1 MWRQSTG
8 FPNFGHWGFGPHNEN
23 PLWILAKAGT
33 HDELRVRTIELIPEF
48 VKFLIEET
56 ERYFEQI
63 FATKIDMSKY
73 FTEILNDN
81 AYKIS
86 SHKPE
91 AEELRNS
98 QSVATF
104 KKCFEDELKNKV
116 CAELLERDGYKEL
129 ARHIRNKDID
139 LINQCMYTQGIL
151 SGAQIVEEMAKGNI
165 VITDFDPKRLNP
177 NSYNVR
183 LANELLVYDLKP
195 GEYLDMKKK
204 NPTKVIDLNDFPDGY
219 VLQPGV
225 LYLGSTMETA
235 GCKHHLVPMMAGR
248 SSIAR
253 LGMGSDYFAAFGD
266 VGFGS
271 KAGVKWTYEITVIH
285 PLKIY
290 AGIDIAQVYF
300 LTLAGKELSNYNET
314 GKYANNNGVEASKLY
329 DDFENK

>member
-1 MWRQSTG
+1 MELKDYFHNKFKYDLRRIVVGKRATGFEKEYIFFGGHEWSHFAHDMQVIPQEERHPLFILSLFMIILTDQALYTYEKDLYPMWRQSTG

-104 KKCFEDELKNKV
+104 KKCFEDELKNK
-116 CAELLERDGYKEL
+116 
-129 ARHIRNKDID
+129 
-139 LINQCMYTQGIL
+139 
-151 SGAQIVEEMAKGNI
+151 
-165 VITDFDPKRLNP
+165 
-177 NSYNVR
+177 
-183 LANELLVYDLKP
+183 
-195 GEYLDMKKK
+195 
-204 NPTKVIDLNDFPDGY
+204 
-219 VLQPGV
+219 
-225 LYLGSTMETA
+225 
-235 GCKHHLVPMMAGR
+235 
-248 SSIAR
+248 
-253 LGMGSDYFAAFGD
+253 
-266 VGFGS
+266 GF
-271 KAGVKWTYEITVIH
+271 I
-285 PLKIY
+285 
-290 AGIDIAQVYF
+290 
-300 LTLAGKELSNYNET
+300 
-314 GKYANNNGVEASKLY
+314 
-329 DDFENK
+329 